1 MILRRVTKHVKDQN
15 WFAVG
20 IDFVIVVVGVF
31 IGLQVAN
38 WNEVRSVRTETDRT
52 LELLIPANKL
62 FEENAEDFKAY
73 YAITKAYGE
82 TALRAWEGQ
91 EAISNAD
98 FLVAAYQASQIMAG
112 TSEIEVFAELIGADN
127 IRNIK
132 DVDLQRRLQNYIIN
146 PSNLSRTNDIDTPY
160 RQNVRRAI
168 PFDIQEKIRT
178 ECGDRRDDILRGV
191 HLPAECNIDLPIE
204 RARMAAEILRARTD
218 LRDDL
223 QWHMASIQSVLFDLE
238 NELDRNTALVE
249 AIKVYLE

>member
-1 MILRRVTKHVKDQN
+1 MIFRRIKTHIEKEN

-20 IDFVIVVVGVF
+20 IDFCIVVIGVF
-31 IGLQVAN
+31 IGIQVAN
-38 WNEVRSVRTETDRT
+38 WNEVRAVRTETDRT
-52 LELLIPANKL
+52 LELLVPANKF

-73 YAITKAYGE
+73 YATTKAYGE
-82 TALRAWEGQ
+82 TALRAWEDP
-91 EAISNAD
+91 EAISDVD

-112 TSEIEVFAELIGADN
+112 TSEIEVFAEMIGADN

-132 DVDLQRRLQNYIIN
+132 DVGLQRRLQNYIIN

-178 ECGDRRDDILRGV
+178 ECGDRRDDILRAV
-191 HLPAECNIDLPIE
+191 RLPADCNIDLPTE
-204 RARMAAEILRARTD
+204 RARIAAENLRARTD

-223 QWHMASIQSVLFDLE
+223 QWHMASIQSVLADLD
-238 NELDRNTALVE
+238 NEIARNKALMSTIE
-249 AIKVYLE
+249 SYLQ